1 MRILRSLNV
10 PSALAALLVATI
22 ASAVFTMTAEAQSR
36 NNRSQAEVSRTCSAQ
51 AERYAERNFRRT
63 TAGGALLGAG
73 VGSAVGRNRNVSR
86 NATRGALIG
95 GGAGM
100 MRSNSQWMALYNR
113 AYRNCMDRKW
123 SW

>member
-1 MRILRSLNV
+1 MKIIRIAAVLLGLAVLSPAANETVNLNIV
-10 PSALAALLVATI
+10 TA
-22 ASAVFTMTAEAQSR
+22 AEASQSQAQRSR
-36 NNRSQAEVSRTCSAQ
+36 NCASRAT
-51 AERYAERNFRRT
+51 RYADRNFYRT

-100 MRSNSQWMALYNR
+100 LRSNSQWSALYNR
-113 AYRNCMDRKW
+113 YYRNCMRG
-123 SW
+123 